1 MVPLVEGEVRR
12 GTQVVCNYFSLGLF
26 LKFCVGFPGVCY
38 ILFHTILNVWNPS
51 WKFPNEKKIALL
63 EIKRKKTWIKLH
75 VYGHWYFYPWSVFFN
90 VFKVY
95 LCIYLHF
102 LFSLL
107 LIFWW
112 HFVVILFLFIYLSLG
127 CATCAILVSRARG
140 SNPCP
145 LLWELRVIT
154 TGPPG
159 KSLISSI

>member
-1 MVPLVEGEVRR
+1 MVPLVGEGRR
-12 GTQVVCNYFSLGLF
+12 GTQVSATTLVQIYFLHSVLGSLVLN
-26 LKFCVGFPGVCY
+26 

-51 WKFPNEKKIALL
+51 WKFPNEKKIARL

-75 VYGHWYFYPWSVFFN
+75 VYGHWHFYPWSVFFFN
-90 VFKVY
+90 VFNIY

-102 LFSLL
+102 WLSLL

-127 CATCAILVSRARG
+127 CATCGILVPWAGG
-140 SNPCP
+140 SNPCS
-145 LLWELRVIT
+145 LHWELRVIT